1 MLSTEAMNELGA
13 ERECVRGVERQ
24 MKTRTRA
31 AILVLA
37 LSAALTCADRP
48 SYLASASRS
57 AATDQPRIR
66 YDVAAFEEQGARREL
81 LSETTVEGPAGTDF
95 EIKLRGARF
104 QLDARFLNDLVA
116 PGALKVR
123 AEIRTRRLY
132 GQSERGLPL
141 YEEDE
146 QKQAMQ
152 LGFDER
158 MVLLPF
164 GSNDQNPDADQ
175 LKIEITPTLSDQS
188 TRLAS
193 GAKRPLE
200 IRILKAGPGNS
211 ITVEASKSPHR
222 FAVEAALFE
231 DGREVARGS
240 SDDFLVE
247 EPREIRLAPNERASA
262 EVAANPL
269 SVSLSVE
276 QYLQRRPSD
285 EAAVS
290 FDIYGLDP
298 AHEGRRETFV
308 PQWAGVGQ
316 IGSAMSYDISDRY
329 LKSSGRRYEL
339 RLSVRLAPGEVAE

>member
-1 MLSTEAMNELGA
+1 MALT
-13 ERECVRGVERQ
+13 
-24 MKTRTRA
+24 
-31 AILVLA
+31 
-37 LSAALTCADRP
+37 LSAALTRADRP
-48 SYLASASRS
+48 AYLAAVSQTVEQS
-57 AATDQPRIR
+57 RIR

-104 QLDARFLNDLVA
+104 RLDARFLNDLVA

-123 AEIRTRRLY
+123 AEIKTRRLY

-146 QKQAMQ
+146 QKQALQ
-152 LGFDER
+152 LGFDEK

-164 GSNDQNPDADQ
+164 GSNDQSPNADQ
-175 LKIEITPTLSDQS
+175 LRIEITPTPSGQS
-188 TRLAS
+188 ARLAS

-200 IRILKAGPGNS
+200 IKILKAGPGNS

-240 SDDFLVE
+240 SEDFLVE
-247 EPREIRLAPNERASA
+247 EPREIRLAPNDRASA
-262 EVAANPL
+262 EVAADPL
-269 SVSLSVE
+269 AVSLSVE
-276 QYLQRRPSD
+276 QYLQRRPAD
-285 EAAVS
+285 EAAFS
-290 FDIYGLDP
+290 FDLYSLGG
-298 AHEGRRETFV
+298 EQGGRREPFA
-308 PQWAGVGQ
+308 PQWAGVGE
-316 IGSAMSYDISDRY
+316 IGSVMSYDISGRY

>member
-1 MLSTEAMNELGA
+1 M
-13 ERECVRGVERQ
+13 R
-24 MKTRTRA
+24 TRTA
-31 AILVLA
+31 AIFMALA
-37 LSAALTCADRP
+37 LSAALTRADRP
-48 SYLASASRS
+48 AYLAAVSQSGEP
-57 AATDQPRIR
+57 PRIR
-66 YDVAAFEEQGARREL
+66 YDVAAFEELGGRREL

-116 PGALKVR
+116 PGTLKVR

-146 QKQAMQ
+146 QRQTLQ
-152 LGFDER
+152 LGFDEK

-164 GSNDQNPDADQ
+164 GHNDQNPNADQ
-175 LKIEITPTLSDQS
+175 LRIEITPTLSDQGA
-188 TRLAS
+188 RLAS

-200 IRILKAGPGNS
+200 IKILKAGPGSS

-240 SDDFLVE
+240 SEDFLVE
-247 EPREIRLAPNERASA
+247 EPREIRLVPNAQASA

-269 SVSLSVE
+269 AVSLSVE
-276 QYLQRRPSD
+276 QFLQRRPSD
-285 EAAVS
+285 QAAVS
-290 FDIYGLDP
+290 FDLYSLGG
-298 AHEGRRETFV
+298 EQGGRRDTFA
-308 PQWAGVGQ
+308 PRWAGVGQ
-316 IGSAMSYDISDRY
+316 IGSVMSYDIGDRY

-339 RLSVRLAPGEVAE
+339 RLSVKLAHGEVVD

>member
-1 MLSTEAMNELGA
+1 MLSTEASKELSKGRA
-13 ERECVRGVERQ
+13 RGVERQ
-24 MKTRTRA
+24 MRACTRA
-31 AILVLA
+31 VILVLA

-48 SYLASASRS
+48 CYPA
-57 AATDQPRIR
+57 AATRSSAQEQPRIR

-81 LSETTVEGPAGTDF
+81 LSETTVEGPPGTDF

-104 QLDARFLNDLVA
+104 QLDARFLNDLA
-116 PGALKVR
+116 ASGALKVR
-123 AEIRTRRLY
+123 AEIKTRRLY

-146 QKQAMQ
+146 QKQTMQ
-152 LGFDER
+152 LGFDEK

-164 GSNDQNPDADQ
+164 GRNDRDPEADQ
-175 LKIEITPTLSDQS
+175 LKIEIIPTLSDGGS
-188 TRLAS
+188 RLAS

-222 FAVEAALFE
+222 FTVESALFE

-240 SDDFLVE
+240 SDDFLIE
-247 EPREIRLAPNERASA
+247 ERREIRLAPNDQASA
-262 EVAANPL
+262 EVVANPL
-269 SVSLSVE
+269 ALSLSVE
-276 QYLQRRPSD
+276 QYMSRRPAD
-285 EAAVS
+285 EAAIS
-290 FDIYGLDP
+290 FDLYAPGTGQE
-298 AHEGRRETFV
+298 AARETLA

-316 IGSAMSYDISDRY
+316 IGSALTYDISDRY
-329 LKSSGRRYEL
+329 LKSSGRKYEL